1 MPSVPKT
8 FTSNKPS
15 AAICRFI
22 TACAVAL
29 ACTLVAHGTY
39 AAEKGYRV
47 EFDTVAEIEPLLR
60 QHLDIVQSLD
70 NPRLNDSEWQRLI
83 RSTPAAIAKLL
94 ATEGYF
100 APQISHDTHHAEGR
114 QTVKFKVT
122 PGTQSRIGEVEIHF
136 SGGILDQAA
145 DEEPSIKTLQQQWNL
160 TRGKPFTQTEWDQEK
175 RKLLAALVVLR
186 YPNAKIERSRAEVDT
201 EAHTVKLSLTVDSGP
216 HRRFG
221 EISLNGLQRYPENIV
236 QHLNQIKPGD
246 DYSQNSLLKLQSE
259 LQATGYF
266 AGVEVVAD
274 TDVEPA
280 SRIPVAVNLTENA
293 AAKVGVGVGA
303 STNTGARTQLTYD
316 ELNLL
321 GLGWRLNSSLRLE
334 QRAQSLNAVVSLPAT
349 EKGYR
354 DSMNANVVREDIEGQ
369 ALTTTNLGVKRTWG
383 PRNFEQS
390 VGANYLIEHLN
401 LDGAESSSKQAATL
415 SYGMTLRRT
424 DNDLMPTKGYLF
436 NAQFTGAPLNT
447 LSEGSFLRS
456 YIKTQAYYPLGNNT
470 QLMARIEAGAV
481 TGANSAPATYLFRAG
496 GDQSVRGYAYQSLGV
511 REGDAV
517 TGGRYLLT
525 GSLELV
531 QWLSPQ
537 WGVALFTDFGD
548 AASDVKNLEPVYGY
562 GLGARWKSP
571 IGPVGADIAYGE
583 DTGEYRLHFNLGVNF

>member
-1 MPSVPKT
+1 MPSAPIT
-8 FTSNKPS
+8 FITNKL
-15 AAICRFI
+15 AAIVRPT
-22 TACAVAL
+22 TACALILAL
-29 ACTLVAHGTY
+29 AFHAAVAHG
-39 AAEKGYRV
+39 AEKNYRV
-47 EFDTVAEIEPLLR
+47 EFDTPTDIEPLLR
-60 QHLDIVQSLD
+60 QHLDIVQSLG

-83 RSTPAAIAKLL
+83 RTAPVAIANLL

-100 APQISHDTHHAEGR
+100 APDISHQTHKAER
-114 QTVKFKVT
+114 VSTVKFKVM
-122 PGTQSRIGEVEIHF
+122 PGTQSRISEVEIHF
-136 SGGILDQAA
+136 SGGILDQATDQKPA
-145 DEEPSIKTLQQQWNL
+145 IKALKEQWQL
-160 TRGKPFTQTEWDQEK
+160 TRGKPFTQAEWDQEK
-175 RKLLAALVVLR
+175 RRLLAELVVFR
-186 YPNAKIERSRAEVDT
+186 YPNAKIERSRAEVNVET
-201 EAHTVKLSLTVDSGP
+201 NSVKLSLAVDTGP

-221 EISLNGLQRYPENIV
+221 EISISGLQRYPENIIH
-236 QHLNQIKPGD
+236 HLNQIKAGD

-266 AGVEVVAD
+266 ANVEVVAD
-274 TDVEPA
+274 TNVEP
-280 SRIPVAVNLTENA
+280 SSPIPVAINLTENA
-293 AAKVGVGVGA
+293 AAKVGIGVGA

-316 ELNLL
+316 ELNVL
-321 GLGWRLNSSLRLE
+321 GLGWRLSSSLRLE
-334 QRAQSLNAVVSLPAT
+334 QRAQSLNAVVSLPTT

-401 LDGAESSSKQAATL
+401 LDGGESSRKQAATL
-415 SYGMTLRRT
+415 SYGITLRHT

-447 LSEGSFLRS
+447 LSEGNFLRS
-456 YIKTQAYYPLGNNT
+456 YIKTQAYYPLGRNT

-525 GSLELV
+525 GSVELV

-583 DTGEYRLHFNLGVNF
+583 NTGEYRLHFNLGVNF